1 MSERDLH
8 SEHPHAPARWGT
20 AGGPVVQPVWAEI
33 AQRSPQ
39 TVPAGKAVGLKLLGV
54 SRARRLDPKR
64 YSVLDPEADEVI
76 D

>member
-1 MSERDLH
+1 M
-8 SEHPHAPARWGT
+8 
-20 AGGPVVQPVWAEI
+20 QPVWAEI